1 MKTETALRRQ
11 NYPRR
16 SLSRGLKAQPRPSG
30 FPLQRSLLSAKA
42 ATGERLAR
50 NKDGTSIIISMARKK
65 PISRLLVS
73 GHTLS
78 TKECAFL
85 IDLYDRY
92 SELSHSRD
100 YNRRPLLHYYTVR
113 EVDSKSAS
121 RVYSVSL
128 RCKKKIEVDLRTPE
142 LFVESFFVACL
153 LSGDSLLAHADN
165 ERREHGRWVPNHTP
179 QRDYTGLVYLNDN
192 FTGGE
197 LVFPDR
203 DVVIIP
209 KPGLL
214 VAFPSNH
221 KFVHAV
227 RKVLSGKR
235 YSLLVWFTVNAAKA
249 MQV

>member
-1 MKTETALRRQ
+1 
-11 NYPRR
+11 
-16 SLSRGLKAQPRPSG
+16 
-30 FPLQRSLLSAKA
+30 
-42 ATGERLAR
+42 
-50 NKDGTSIIISMARKK
+50 MARKK

-92 SELSHSRD
+92 SELSDSRD

-113 EVDSKSAS
+113 EVDSESAS
-121 RVYSVSL
+121 RVYGVSL
-128 RCKKKIEVDLRTPE
+128 RCKKKIEVDLRSPE

-153 LSGDSLLAHADN
+153 LSG
-165 ERREHGRWVPNHTP
+165 
-179 QRDYTGLVYLNDN
+179 DN

-235 YSLLVWFTVNAAKA
+235 YSVLVWFTVDPAKA